1 MIRQPLAAA
10 LKAALQQAVADGALP
25 LSEIPEPILETP
37 RNAAHGD
44 VATNLAMT
52 LAKPAKMAPKAIADA
67 IVSRL
72 NDPMIASA
80 EIAMPGFIN
89 IRLSDAWLQREV
101 VGRTH
106 DQGEA
111 FGRSDVGGGKK
122 VQIEYVSAN
131 PTGPLH
137 IGHGRNAALGSAIAN
152 LLRFTNHTVS
162 EEFYINDYGNQLTLL
177 GISLLIRTL
186 QQLGADVPM
195 PKNGYGGDFISEC
208 AELPETRAA
217 LDAAGLRDFQAAHAK
232 GLAERLQPYTTEDL
246 PGDPA
251 LIDQLFA
258 GATSLVDAA
267 TDAGRAAF
275 LSYQQRVLGRFGCHF
290 DTWFSERTLH
300 AANKVLGAIDEL
312 DRRGFVFEAEGAKW
326 FKSTEFGDDK
336 DRVLIRKDGR
346 PTYIAGDIAYH
357 LDKYGRNFDQY
368 INIWGADH
376 HGDVARLKG
385 ALKALD
391 CDPDK
396 LNVILYQMVNL
407 YRGGVPVRMSKRTG
421 EMVTLDE
428 LIDEVG
434 VDAARYFLVLRQADS
449 PVEFDIDLAK
459 KEASDNPVFY
469 VQYAHARICS
479 IGRMAQSQLPGLAGA
494 DQADVS
500 LLTDESE
507 RALLL
512 RLASFADEVAE
523 AAKNH
528 EPYRLLRFAE
538 LVATEFHGFYTRCRV
553 LDPANPALSAARL
566 ALANATRIVLANL
579 LEQIVGVSAP
589 VAMEKREEA
598 TAAS

>member
-25 LSEIPEPILETP
+25 LAEIPEPILETP
-37 RNAAHGD
+37 RNPAHGD

-72 NDPMIASA
+72 QDPMIASA

-89 IRLSDAWLQREV
+89 IRLSDAWLQSQV
-101 VGRTH
+101 VGQTH
-106 DQGEA
+106 RDGKA
-111 FGRSDVGGGKK
+111 FGQSNVGDGRK

-177 GISLLIRTL
+177 GISLLIRSL

-195 PKNGYGGDFISEC
+195 PKNGYGGDFISDC
-208 AELPETRAA
+208 ADLPATKAA
-217 LDAAGLRDFQAAHAK
+217 LASAGIAAFLAEHAQ
-232 GLAERLQPYTTEDL
+232 GLAERLQPYTSEDL

-258 GATSLVDAA
+258 GATPLVDAA
-267 TDAGRAAF
+267 TDAGRSAF

-290 DTWFSERTLH
+290 ETWFSERTLH
-300 AANKVLGAIDEL
+300 AADKVIGAIDEL

-357 LDKYGRNFDQY
+357 LDKYDRGFDQY

-385 ALKALD
+385 AMQALD
-391 CDPDK
+391 RDPAK
-396 LNVILYQMVNL
+396 QMVNL

-479 IGRMAQSQLPGLAGA
+479 IGRMALTQMPGLAGA
-494 DQADVS
+494 DEADVS

-523 AAKNH
+523 AARNY
-528 EPYRLLRFAE
+528 EPYRLIRYAE

-566 ALANATRIVLANL
+566 ALANATRTVLANL

-589 VAMEKREEA
+589 TAMEKREEA
-598 TAAS
+598 TASS